1 MLEMMKKQGVNR
13 LSFGVQS
20 AHDDEL
26 KAIGFIFPNSNAAED
41 MKLSEAACTVK
52 EIEAQTGFK
61 FFQNLDPAVADAV
74 KEQKKISDWPGVY

>member
-1 MLEMMKKQGVNR
+1 MPQEN
-13 LSFGVQS
+13 
-20 AHDDEL
+20 
-26 KAIGFIFPNSNAAED
+26 

-52 EIEAQTGFK
+52 EIEEQTGFK